1 MEAVH
6 KFSPDERVSPVML
19 PSETKV
25 AVIGLGYVGL
35 PLALGVARHFNVV
48 GFDIN
53 KKRVGELNDGVD
65 HTGEATGAALKSST
79 ALLTAEADKLK
90 GIEIFIVTV
99 PTPVDDK
106 NVPDLS
112 PVRSACKMVGKY
124 ISKGSVVVFESTVY
138 PGVTEDICGPLL
150 EEISGLTCGKD
161 FFLGYSPERINPG
174 DREHTVDRITKV
186 IAGQT
191 PEVTEK
197 LAALYG
203 AVTTG
208 GVFRARNIK
217 TAEAA
222 KVIENSQRD
231 INIAFVNEITMIFQK
246 LGISVFDVL
255 DAAGSKWN
263 FLKFSPGLVGGHC
276 IGVDPFYLAHRAIE
290 VGHNPEVILAGRK
303 INDSFGDFIAESVA
317 SQLDPGSRVLILG
330 LTFKEDVPDL
340 RNSKVIDVIR
350 GLEKRGCTVDVHDPL
365 ADIDEAKH
373 EYGVTL
379 LRRLSDIGSAGDGR
393 EPDKRKAQAGDRYDC
408 VVGAVSHK
416 AYREFPRAGLNHLLK
431 PGGLLADIKGMW
443 RNVDL
448 PKTIRRWQP

>member
-1 MEAVH
+1 MEASH
-6 KFSPDERVSPVML
+6 KFTPTEQTAAVSLPAETRV
-19 PSETKV
+19 
-25 AVIGLGYVGL
+25 ADIGLGYVGL
-35 PLALGVARHFNVV
+35 PLALAIARHFDMV

-53 KKRVGELNDGVD
+53 KKRVAELNDGVD

-79 ALLTAEADKLK
+79 GLLTADTDKLE

-99 PTPVDDK
+99 PTPVDQN
-106 NVPDLS
+106 NVPDLT
-112 PVRSACKMVGKY
+112 PVKSACKTVGKY
-124 ISKGSVVVFESTVY
+124 ISKGSIVVFESTVY

-150 EEISGLTCGKD
+150 EEISGLKCGSD

-203 AVTTG
+203 TVTTG
-208 GVFRARNIK
+208 GVFRAANIK

-276 IGVDPFYLAHRAIE
+276 IGVDPFYLAHRALEI
-290 VGHNPEVILAGRK
+290 GHNPEVILAGRR
-303 INDSFGDFIAESVA
+303 INDGFGDFIAERIA
-317 SQLDPGSRVLILG
+317 SQLDPNAKVLMLG

-350 GLEKRGCTVDVHDPL
+350 GLEKRGFKVDVHDPL
-365 ADIDEAKH
+365 ADIEEAEH
-373 EYGVTL
+373 EYGVKL
-379 LRRLSDIGSAGDGR
+379 LRRLSDIGQASAH
-393 EPDKRKAQAGDRYDC
+393 EPEKRKAQDDQRYDC
-408 VVGAVSHK
+408 VVGAVAHK
-416 AYREFPRAGLNHLLK
+416 AYQDLPGSGLNHLLK
-431 PGGLLADIKGMW
+431 PGGLLADIKAMW